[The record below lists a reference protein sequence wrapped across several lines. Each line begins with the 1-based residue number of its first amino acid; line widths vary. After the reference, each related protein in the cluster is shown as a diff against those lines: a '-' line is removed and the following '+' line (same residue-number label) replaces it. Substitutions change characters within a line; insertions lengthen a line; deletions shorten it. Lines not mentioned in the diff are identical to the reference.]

1 MFLVAV
7 LSEHKNMA
15 ISHLAYNLQ
24 IPAVL
29 LLLLFAVRDSNFDPI
44 SLRTKKLILIASLD
58 KRKKKKINKVIM
70 WTQADFPFQ
79 AQIVWSLRA
88 SQIAMF
94 NSFAIS
100 AAAAYFIFQKSGGL
114 KEVWMG
120 QKGLVMAQV
129 WSARAGEGNR
139 DWETGKDQHGL

>member
-79 AQIVWSLRA
+79 AQIV
-88 SQIAMF
+88 
-94 NSFAIS
+94 
-100 AAAAYFIFQKSGGL
+100 
-114 KEVWMG
+114 
-120 QKGLVMAQV
+120 
-129 WSARAGEGNR
+129 
-139 DWETGKDQHGL
+139 